1 MYLQFNDPVK
11 AESFKS
17 VPSFASFS
25 AKANGEIISRQVASD
40 DVRVAQ
46 QLIFNMEH
54 SEIDAHRGI

>member
-17 VPSFASFS
+17 LPSFASFS
-25 AKANGEIISRQVASD
+25 AKTNGEIISRQVASD

-46 QLIFNMEH
+46 QLIFNTEH
-54 SEIDAHRGI
+54 SEIDANRGI